1 MRGFWRDTRTDENR
15 EVAAL
20 STDIGFIDFVLEQ
33 ISGVGEVRH
42 RAMFGEYMVYVNDK
56 PILLVC
62 DDTVFVKIVAALD
75 EVLAGAEKGFPYDSA
90 KEHYILDI
98 DDAEL
103 ARKVIGIL
111 EPITPLPKKRKK
123 K

>member
-1 MRGFWRDTRTDENR
+1 M
-15 EVAAL
+15 
-20 STDIGFIDFVLEQ
+20 STDIGFINFVTEQ
-33 ISGVGEVRH
+33 IDGVGMVRY

-62 DDTVFVKIVAALD
+62 DDTVFVKIAGALD
-75 EVLAGAEKGFPYDSA
+75 GVLDTAEKGFPYDGA

-103 ARKVIGIL
+103 AKKVIGIL